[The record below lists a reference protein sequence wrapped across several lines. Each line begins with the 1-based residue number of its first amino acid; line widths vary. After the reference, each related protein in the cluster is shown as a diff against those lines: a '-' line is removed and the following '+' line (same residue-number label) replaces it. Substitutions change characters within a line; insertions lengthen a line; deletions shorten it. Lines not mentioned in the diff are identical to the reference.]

1 MLINTSTHSSL
12 WRYVCTSYCMC
23 CMCTSE
29 KLNCIDNFKTK
40 QNIRTSCTCL
50 IKHQPTV
57 IGSENHRRQ
66 QRISYP
72 FRTTRVWARKS
83 TQRKQQALSAMF
95 VSCWDG
101 LLHRG
106 GQEDLV
112 ASEAALVRERTRAP
126 QEYLLPGHRQAAPGF
141 LQAMIQLC
149 IFVHH

>member
-40 QNIRTSCTCL
+40 QNLITSCTCL

-101 LLHRG
+101 LLHRRR
-106 GQEDLV
+106 QEDPV
-112 ASEAALVRERTRAP
+112 AGEAALVRGRTGAP
-126 QEYLLPGHRQAAPGF
+126 QEHLLPGCRQDAPGF
-141 LQAMIQLC
+141 LQALILLS
-149 IFVHH
+149 ILIER